1 MQWLTEVAVLIG
13 TSVVEVSIG
22 TSPMESLC
30 PAQERMS
37 ACFFGGSVR
46 LNGADALRL
55 GSVSLPSAVTVTLA
69 NFKSFGRVSINAAK
83 QWRFVASIDFVPA
96 PSSWQLDAMDA
107 QEMAH
112 LNLKLSKIALS
123 SVAHGVVGQ
132 TSRIKYTDEGQAVRL
147 EGPLPTCTQLRPS
160 NWHAYVFGVTRR

>member
-37 ACFFGGSVR
+37 ACYFGG
-46 LNGADALRL
+46 
-55 GSVSLPSAVTVTLA
+55 SAVTVTLA

-107 QEMAH
+107 LEMAH

-147 EGPLPTCTQLRPS
+147 EGPLPTCTQLWPS